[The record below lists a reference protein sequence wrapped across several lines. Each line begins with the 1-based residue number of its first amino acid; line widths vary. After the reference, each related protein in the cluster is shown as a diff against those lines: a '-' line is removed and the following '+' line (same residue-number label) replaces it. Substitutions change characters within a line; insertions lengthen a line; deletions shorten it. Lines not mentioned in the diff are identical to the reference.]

1 MKKQFL
7 SYLNQQLAHNQKLL
21 AMNSIT
27 EEDKALLQEAVD
39 SLTTTIEEVD
49 AMEEGDAAMEAI
61 EALKTSVAELNES
74 LTAVKE
80 KINQNT
86 KKEETNPEIMETNY
100 LQSKNSVKDFAQAVR
115 NSRNGQEF
123 KQNWNAVLVQNGI
136 TIADGSADYFLP
148 ELVKGKIQ
156 DAWDKNSSW
165 LADLNVLNGVKR
177 YTVRK
182 NDSTESA
189 EGSRAKGHSKG
200 NTKVAQSLTFSGKVI
215 TCQFIY
221 KLQEIAVQDA
231 WDDETIVDYIVNEL
245 VDRILYEEK
254 RAILVGDGRSAESDH
269 KINSIEAIAK
279 STSDVYT
286 TVSSVTENGFLID
299 DMRAMCDNIL
309 NPNGKDIYV
318 FMSKADLRTLSRV
331 QASETS
337 TPVYMSME
345 QVAEQIGATK
355 IFTTDLLGVTYKAI
369 AMIPSS
375 YVLIGENVLNPT
387 LYSWH
392 EGYTNLDVYRYEAA
406 VGGGIEGLQST
417 AVLKA

>member
-39 SLTTTIEEVD
+39 SLTTTVEEVD

-61 EALKTSVAELNES
+61 EALKTTVAELNES

-80 KINQNT
+80 KINQT
-86 KKEETNPEIMETNY
+86 KKEETNPETMENY

-123 KQNWNAVLVQNGI
+123 KTNWNNVLVQNGI
-136 TIADGSADYFLP
+136 TIASGSEDYFLP

-156 DAWDKNSSW
+156 DAWDHNADW
-165 LADLNVLNGVKR
+165 LKDLKVLNGVKR
-177 YTVRK
+177 YTIRK
-182 NDSTESA
+182 NDSA
-189 EGSRAKGHSKG
+189 EGDETSRAKGHKK
-200 NTKVAQSLTFSGKVI
+200 NDTKAAQALTFSGKLV

-221 KLQEIAVQDA
+221 KLQEITVQDA
-231 WDDETIVDYIVNEL
+231 WDDETLVDYIVNEL
-245 VDRILYEEK
+245 VDRILAEEK
-254 RAILVGDGRSAESDH
+254 RAILVGDGRADNSDY
-269 KINSIEAIAK
+269 KITSMEAIAK

-299 DMRAMCDNIL
+299 DMRAMTDSIK

-337 TPVYMSME
+337 TPVYMGME

-355 IFTTDLLGVTYKAI
+355 IITTELLGETYRAI
-369 AMIPSS
+369 AMIPSE

-392 EGYTNLDVYRYEAA
+392 EGYSNLDVYRYEAA
-406 VGGGIEGLQST
+406 VGGAVEGLYST
-417 AVLKA
+417 AVLLS